1 MKTSQIQTTTMCII
15 CTGDY
20 DNTLTELNC
29 HWCSTITEIPETL
42 TNVTTLYCY
51 HTKVTTI
58 PDTLTNLTILSC
70 SYTKVTTIPDTLTN
84 LTTLYCGDTNVTT
97 IPDTLTN
104 LTTLSCYNTKVTTI
118 PDTLTKLEHRLPK
131 YNVKLLKKFQTAC
144 KRRRIKKSNILFV
157 MHEDLVRHIIIPML

>member
-20 DNTLTELNC
+20 DNTLIELYC
-29 HWCSTITEIPETL
+29 HGCSTITEIP
-42 TNVTTLYCY
+42 N
-51 HTKVTTI
+51 
-58 PDTLTNLTILSC
+58 TLTNLTTLYC
-70 SYTKVTTIPDTLTN
+70 SNTKVTTIPDTLTN
-84 LTTLYCGDTNVTT
+84 LTTLYCCRTKVTT

-104 LTTLSCYNTKVTTI
+104 LATLHCGDTSVTTI
-118 PDTLTKLEHRLPK
+118 PDTLVKLKHPLPK